1 MTKYIIGEFFSSC
14 GATLYKNASDQTMLF
29 YLGVLATTILVAI
42 IVTVVMINLRDFR
55 EYRKFLAREE
65 ANKNNWAVQMNPLF
79 KENTTTNE
87 NLGHGRR

>member
-1 MTKYIIGEFFSSC
+1 MEKKFIIGNQIFF
-14 GATLYKNASDQTMLF
+14 YH
-29 YLGVLATTILVAI
+29 LGVLATTILVAI

-65 ANKNNWAVQMNPLF
+65 ANKNNWAVQMSPLY
-79 KENTTTNE
+79 KESTTTNE

>member
-1 MTKYIIGEFFSSC
+1 MDNTTELYMTKYITGEIFSSG
-14 GATLYKNASDQTMLF
+14 GATLYKNASDQTVLF

-65 ANKNNWAVQMNPLF
+65 ANKNNWAV
-79 KENTTTNE
+79 
-87 NLGHGRR
+87 